1 MTDTTAT
8 AFLAI
13 ACMAAVTYLTRISGF
28 LIASRIRALPPGIQ
42 RFLDFLPGT
51 IIISIIAPQI
61 VSGGWL
67 TWSAAL
73 LCLGLAL
80 ATRNLVAVLAAGVV
94 YVSLIRWLL

>member
-1 MTDTTAT
+1 MTDTSMT
-8 AFLAI
+8 AFTAI
-13 ACMAAVTYLTRISGF
+13 ALMAAVTYLTRVSGF
-28 LIASRIRALPPGIQ
+28 LIASRISALPPGVQ
-42 RFLDFLPGT
+42 RFLDYLPGT

-80 ATRNLVAVLAAGVV
+80 ATRNLVAVMAAGVV
-94 YVSLIRWLL
+94 YVSVIRWIL